1 MKISIV
7 MRFHDDTASG
17 GRKIIYEYA
26 NYLAEK
32 GHNVEITFLAD
43 TPYKQRKFNFVKH
56 AVRLAEFFRRKSS
69 QKSLTWFDLNASIRL
84 NANYSLKKNTF
95 KNRDI
100 IIATDFGIALNVSR
114 KVEELEKIIYFI
126 QADEKLFSEK
136 KIVDAAWELPIQKI
150 VVSSWLYDM
159 VRKHDNKVILV
170 KNYVK
175 TESFY
180 IEKPVEERGHVIS
193 LLNHP
198 STSKDVL
205 TGIKALKIVHDKFPD
220 LKVIFFGNPN
230 RPNDLPEC
238 FEYIQKA
245 DEKVLRSNIYNQ
257 SSIFLFTSRSEGWGL
272 VATEAMASGAALV
285 STRNGGVNDFGIDG
299 ETALLS
305 DVGDFKDL
313 ANKIIR
319 LLENDDMRIKLA
331 KNGAN
336 LVNTLTFES
345 SANEFE
351 KVLESVANQ

>member
-26 NYLAEK
+26 NYLVEK
-32 GHNVEITFLAD
+32 GHNVDIIFLAD

-56 AVRLAEFFRRKSS
+56 AGHLVDFFRRKSS
-69 QKSLTWFDLNASIRL
+69 QNNVTWFPLNKAIKL
-84 NANYSLKKNTF
+84 NANYSLKKNVF
-95 KNRDI
+95 RDRDVV
-100 IIATDFGIALNVSR
+100 IAFDYGIALHISGKIKNLN
-114 KVEELEKIIYFI
+114 KVVYFI
-126 QADEKLFSEK
+126 QSDEKVYVEDG
-136 KIVDAAWELPIQKI
+136 IVDAAWKLPMQKI

-159 VRKHDNKVILV
+159 LKKHDNKVMLV

-175 TESFY
+175 TENFY
-180 IEKPVEERGHVIS
+180 IEKPVEDRGRIVS

-198 STSKDVL
+198 SISKDVL
-205 TGIKALKIVHDKFPD
+205 TGIKALKIVHDRFPD

-230 RPNDLPEC
+230 RPSDLPEY

-257 SSIFLFTSRSEGWGL
+257 SSIFLFTSKSEGWGL

-285 STRNGGVNDFGIDG
+285 STRNGGVDDFGIDG

-313 ANKIIR
+313 ANNIIR

-331 KNGAN
+331 KNGAD
-336 LVNTLTFES
+336 LVNTLTFEN